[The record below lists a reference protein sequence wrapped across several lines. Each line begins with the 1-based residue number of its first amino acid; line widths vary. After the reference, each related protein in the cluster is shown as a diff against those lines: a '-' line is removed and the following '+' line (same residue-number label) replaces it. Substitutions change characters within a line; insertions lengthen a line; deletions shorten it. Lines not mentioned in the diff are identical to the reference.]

1 MMQSKLDLLLVN
13 SMAPRQRIASD
24 AALENGLAILRT
36 YLEDKGFRTEVID
49 EQRIASTE
57 TGVPYWCVRLLQ
69 GLVSLQM
76 TLYRK
81 GWRLLWLLLM
91 LLSWP
96 IQTLSLYYRHRYLEQ
111 RAEEISAMIK
121 TNRTRL
127 LGIKVWY
134 GDSFKWSRLL
144 AAKVRAACP
153 ETVII
158 AGGPQVKV
166 YGEHIF
172 AGTDFDIAIM
182 GPGEELL
189 QQLLALS
196 KQTADKAEFLRQF
209 HEQISTSR
217 LVQTGNY
224 RPMPC
229 SGQLP
234 TGRQFI
240 IPRYRPED
248 LADKLLFHTLVDGLG
263 CTWNQCNFCSHTR
276 QSSAY
281 LPRPVAEIIEEFR
294 TMSRLGISFFRFSS
308 SETPVEHGRE
318 IAEAILAEGITVN
331 FSMFIRATKVTPAVY
346 EAYCLLIRAG
356 LRAVFMGGETGH
368 DLINDKVMNKGVTR
382 KEIIDTIHC
391 VKLAA
396 ATVGQSCR
404 IGLSLIY
411 PTPVIDGVSLQDVYD
426 ADMSLIRETL
436 PDTVIVNPPGV
447 FPATKWMKRAKGL
460 GFTIAPDYISQ
471 LMQYEYS
478 LYKPVELWGKLEF
491 SLQGRDTAGLIKET
505 GRLRTEV
512 ASMGIPTDI
521 SDEYLMMTE
530 AIGYTTKTD
539 LLQFKSISLEDI
551 ISGSN
556 RHMREI
562 IARINA
568 KSRQIAAGN
577 NLEDTAS
584 AEQAESR
591 RFPA

>member
-1 MMQSKLDLLLVN
+1 MMHKPDILLVN

-36 YLEDKGFRTEVID
+36 YLEDKGYRAEVID
-49 EQRIASTE
+49 EQRITSTE
-57 TGVPYWCVRLLQ
+57 AGVPRWCVKLLQ
-69 GLVSLQM
+69 NLVSLQM
-76 TLYRK
+76 MLYRK
-81 GWRLLWLLLM
+81 GWRSLWLLLM

-96 IQTLSLYYRHRYLEQ
+96 VQTLSLHYRNRYLEAK
-111 RAEEISAMIK
+111 AEEITTMIK
-121 TNRTRL
+121 TDGIRL

-134 GDSFKWSRLL
+134 GDSFSWSRLL

-172 AGTDFDIAIM
+172 HRTDFDIAIM
-182 GPGEELL
+182 GPGETLL
-189 QQLLALS
+189 EQVLALS
-196 KQTADKAEFLRQF
+196 QKTTGRADFLRQF
-209 HEQISTSR
+209 HEQISWSP

-224 RPMPC
+224 SDTPC
-229 SGQLP
+229 SGQP
-234 TGRQFI
+234 QTDRQFI

-276 QSSAY
+276 QSAAY
-281 LPRPVAEIIEEFR
+281 QPRPVAEIIEEFQI
-294 TMSRLGISFFRFSS
+294 MSRQGISFFRFSS

-318 IAEAILAEGITVN
+318 IAEAILAAGISVN
-331 FSMFIRATKVTPAVY
+331 FSMFIRAAKVTPEVY
-346 EAYCLLIRAG
+346 DAYCLLIRAG

-368 DLINDKVMNKGVTR
+368 DLINDQVMNKGVTR

-391 VKLAA
+391 VKLASEA
-396 ATVGQSCR
+396 VGQSCR

-411 PTPVIDGVSLQDVYD
+411 PVPVIAGVSLQEVYD

-447 FPATKWMKRAKGL
+447 FPSTKWMEKAAEF
-460 GFTIAPDYISQ
+460 GFSIAPDFVSQ

-478 LYKPVELWGKLEF
+478 IYKPVELWGNLGF
-491 SLQGRDTAGLIKET
+491 SLQGRDTLQLVKET
-505 GRLRTEV
+505 GRLRTAV
-512 ASMGIPTDI
+512 AAMGIPTDI

-551 ISGSN
+551 IAGSN
-556 RHMREI
+556 HHMREI
-562 IARINA
+562 IARINDR
-568 KSRQIAAGN
+568 SRQIAAI
-577 NLEDTAS
+577 S
-584 AEQAESR
+584 APQCSK
-591 RFPA
+591 